1 MSRILAPALTIFGA
15 FGRSRAKRTRRVG
28 IKLSVS
34 RFFKSNGPYLL
45 QAAGGLAIAGLVG
58 FTIAGSTSDGAAES
72 STTPNGKP
80 VVTASLLADPVTG
93 PAPAFQPPPPP
104 ADIEKTMTVGRGDTF
119 MTLMTKAGAA
129 RRDAHLAIGAMR
141 KLYNPRKLGLDQ
153 EVTLVLRPETR
164 TTAKGKLIG
173 FHFDPEVDRTI
184 RVVLTDG
191 KYTAKAHKRI
201 LDARDVHVS
210 GTINSSLYVA
220 AIKAGLSAE
229 TLIDLIRLFSWDV
242 DFQRDIQ
249 KGDRFTVLTER
260 LHHKD
265 GRIARWGD
273 ILHAELVL
281 SGKPIRIYRYE
292 TEKHGIEYFD
302 DKGRSA
308 QKALMRTPIDGAR
321 LSSRF
326 GRRKHP
332 ILGYTRMHKG
342 IDFAAPRGTPIYA
355 AGSGTIAYAGRKGG
369 FGKYVK
375 IRHNGTYETAYAH
388 MKGYARGI
396 RRGAR
401 VRQGQI
407 IGYVGST
414 GRSTGPHL
422 HYEVHRG
429 GRQVNPLRIKMPSGR
444 KLAGGELRKFSELR
458 SQFEARLAA
467 APTKTRHA
475 DAAP

>member
-1 MSRILAPALTIFGA
+1 MSLILAPALTIFGT
-15 FGRSRAKRTRRVG
+15 FGMGRAKRTRQVG
-28 IKLSVS
+28 IELSVL
-34 RFFKSNGPYLL
+34 RFFESNGPHLL
-45 QAAGGLAIAGLVG
+45 RAAGGLAIAGLIGFVVVG
-58 FTIAGSTSDGAAES
+58 HASDRVTEEGA
-72 STTPNGKP
+72 KP
-80 VVTASLLADPVTG
+80 ALVASLPADPVTG
-93 PAPAFQPPPPP
+93 PAPAVQPPP

-141 KLYNPRKLGLDQ
+141 KLFNPRDLGLDQ
-153 EVTLVLRPETR
+153 KITLVLRPETR
-164 TTAKGKLIG
+164 TAKTGKLVS
-173 FHFDPEVDRTI
+173 FRFDPTVERTI
-184 RVVLTDG
+184 RVALIDG
-191 KYTAKAHKRI
+191 KYTAEAHKRI
-201 LDARDVHVS
+201 LDSRDVHVS
-210 GTINSSLYVA
+210 GEINSSLYVA
-220 AIKAGLSAE
+220 AIEAGLPAE

-265 GRIARWGD
+265 GRVARWGD

-281 SGKPIRIYRYE
+281 SGKPIWIYRYE
-292 TEKHGIEYFD
+292 TEKNGVEYFD

-342 IDFAAPRGTPIYA
+342 IDFAAPPGTPIYA
-355 AGSGTIAYAGRKGG
+355 AGSGTVIYAGRKGG
-369 FGKYVK
+369 YGKYVK

-388 MKGYARGI
+388 MKGYGRGV

-429 GRQVNPLRIKMPSGR
+429 GQQVNPLRIKMPSGR
-444 KLAGGELRKFSELR
+444 KLAGVELREFGEIL
-458 SQFEARLAA
+458 SQYEARLAA

-475 DAAP
+475 DATP

>member
-1 MSRILAPALTIFGA
+1 MSLILAPALTIFGT
-15 FGRSRAKRTRRVG
+15 FGMGRAKRTRQVG
-28 IKLSVS
+28 IELSVL
-34 RFFKSNGPYLL
+34 RFFESNGPHLL
-45 QAAGGLAIAGLVG
+45 RAAGGLAIAGLIGFVVVG
-58 FTIAGSTSDGAAES
+58 HASDRVTEEGA
-72 STTPNGKP
+72 KP
-80 VVTASLLADPVTG
+80 ALVASLPADPVTG

-141 KLYNPRKLGLDQ
+141 KLFNPRDLGLDQ
-153 EVTLVLRPETR
+153 KITLVLRPETR
-164 TTAKGKLIG
+164 TAKTGKLVS
-173 FHFDPEVDRTI
+173 FRFDPTVERTI
-184 RVVLTDG
+184 RVALIDG
-191 KYTAKAHKRI
+191 KYTAEAHKRI
-201 LDARDVHVS
+201 LDSRDVHVS
-210 GTINSSLYVA
+210 GEINSSLYVA
-220 AIKAGLSAE
+220 AIEAGLPAE

-265 GRIARWGD
+265 GRVARWGD

-292 TEKHGIEYFD
+292 TEKHGVEYFD

-342 IDFAAPRGTPIYA
+342 IDFAAPPGTPIYA
-355 AGSGTIAYAGRKGG
+355 AGSGTVIYAGRKGG
-369 FGKYVK
+369 YGKYVK

-388 MKGYARGI
+388 MKGYGRGV

-429 GRQVNPLRIKMPSGR
+429 GQQVNPLRIKMPSGR
-444 KLAGGELRKFSELR
+444 KLAGVELREFGEIL
-458 SQFEARLAA
+458 SQYEARLAA

-475 DAAP
+475 DATP